1 MIKEAISVI
10 NQMKADG
17 IIGRYA
23 IGGAIGAT
31 FYLEPVSTI
40 DLDIFIAVEP
50 QPGEFIISLQPVF
63 DYLKAKNAVPEGEYI
78 LFAGW
83 PIQFLVPNSP
93 LVEEALTEAVQTD
106 VDGEPA
112 WVFRPEYLA
121 AIALQLGRAK
131 DKNRL
136 LEFIEQKALDLER
149 FLKIVQNHQL
159 TNKWKQFEQQFLGA
173 DNL

>member
-10 NQMKADG
+10 NQMQADG

-31 FYLEPVSTI
+31 FYLEPVATV

-50 QPGEFIISLQPVF
+50 QPGQFMISLQPVF

-78 LFAGW
+78 LVAGW
-83 PIQFLVPNSP
+83 PIQFLVPDSP
-93 LVEEALTEAVQTD
+93 LAEEALSEAVQSE

-136 LEFIEQKALDLER
+136 LEFIEQKALDSEL
-149 FLKIVQNHQL
+149 FLQIVHEHHL
-159 TNKWKQFEQQFLGA
+159 ADKWRRFEQQFSGT
-173 DNL
+173 DNP